1 MKLKS
6 IVTKLVFITTV
17 LGLNSCSAG
26 GNVNLEKPFYKAYFK
41 AEGVVFGVVVNG
53 VEVYFGSNAAPVTL
67 EIPINQY
74 VRNGKNKL
82 ELQLHTHEQN
92 NQLSI
97 SESAFIDL
105 EYRLYPDSESDK
117 YVVLNELK
125 YSAKAE
131 KSNDPFAGSSKE
143 GRYVLK
149 NGELVSSGSGEI
161 VVSNLNHVVDKNEYD
176 ANYISHDVHMPAP
189 FPEWAFFGGDEI
201 PDPKQFKTAEQVING
216 LVGAPFKELEII
228 HAALSKQ
235 DIDSVMPMFKERN
248 DEMDKAYYYESGT
261 YERLLKEAFQEDF
274 NNNLILDSLNINIA
288 RPMVSP
294 GRNLMQLGNDP
305 LIRFHTESESVFNKY
320 DIYFRKEGD
329 KWIITR

>member
-6 IVTKLVFITTV
+6 IVAKLVFIITI

-82 ELQLHTHEQN
+82 ELQLHTYEQN

-97 SESAFIDL
+97 SESAFIEL
-105 EYRLYPDSESDK
+105 EYRLYPKSSSGD
-117 YVVLNELK
+117 YVVLNQLK
-125 YSAKAE
+125 YSAQAE

-143 GRYVLK
+143 GHYALK
-149 NGELVSSGSGEI
+149 NDELVPSGSGEI
-161 VVSNLNHVVDKNEYD
+161 VVSSLNHVVDKNEYD

-189 FPEWAFFGGDEI
+189 FPEWAFLNGDAI
-201 PDPKQFKTAEQVING
+201 PDPKQFKTMDELVPG
-216 LVGAPFKELEII
+216 LIGAPFKELEII
-228 HAALSKQ
+228 HASLSKQ
-235 DIDSVMPMFKERN
+235 DIDSIMPMFKERN
-248 DEMDKAYYYESGT
+248 DEMDTAYYYKPGT
-261 YERLLKEAFQEDF
+261 YEGLLREALQGEFD
-274 NNNLILDSLNINIA
+274 NGLILDELDINIA
-288 RPMVSP
+288 KPMVSP
-294 GRNLMQLGNDP
+294 GKNIIQLGADP
-305 LIRFHTESESVFNKY
+305 LILFHTKSESVFNKY